1 MQLWDRDEIDFPF
14 GNWARFENLE
24 NDEDFLLLDPA
35 TVRQRYIEVQKQF
48 ATDLK
53 EGFRKHQI
61 DYLSLPT
68 DESHSMALRN
78 YLALRMR

>member
-1 MQLWDRDEIDFPF
+1 M
-14 GNWARFENLE
+14 
-24 NDEDFLLLDPA
+24 
-35 TVRQRYIEVQKQF
+35 RQRYLEVQKQF
-48 ATDLK
+48 AETLK

>member
-1 MQLWDRDEIDFPF
+1 M
-14 GNWARFENLE
+14 
-24 NDEDFLLLDPA
+24 
-35 TVRQRYIEVQKQF
+35 EVQKNF
-48 ATDLK
+48 AEQLK
-53 EGFRKHQI
+53 DGFRKHQV